1 MFGFLK
7 KNGLKSIKVNELD
20 NLIGNIDLIDVR
32 EPYEYK
38 AGSILT
44 AKNIPIN
51 TLLGMPGKYLDQR
64 KTYYI
69 MCQSGAR
76 SRRAAGELKRKGF
89 NVVNVSGG
97 LSSYTGK
104 KRK

>member
-1 MFGFLK
+1 MFDFLK
-7 KNGLKSIKVNELD
+7 KSGVESIKVNEID
-20 NLIGNIDLIDVR
+20 SLIGNIDLIDVR
-32 EPYEYK
+32 EPYEFK
-38 AGSILT
+38 GGSLLT
-44 AKNIPIN
+44 AKNIPMN

-69 MCQSGAR
+69 ICQSGAR
-76 SRRAAGELKRKGF
+76 SKRAAGELKRKGF

-97 LSSYTGK
+97 MMSYSGK